1 MFCTNCGKKLYE
13 GDRFCA
19 YCGTKVREE
28 EPKARQEIVF
38 NPPFRAEAERRTS
51 EIFKGFSETSEEPKK
66 PRQTEPAHFDWNLDG
81 FPSGESK
88 KTEDVNFNWD
98 SVMDRKRG
106 ADRENTRSIPA
117 VPVVDKI
124 HIGGMKMSDAE
135 PAAGSGA
142 DGETAEAT
150 VDTEKIN
157 EAVKTETVTEAA
169 EQEENPAEETR
180 EEAAARL
187 EDELF
192 GKDYKA
198 VGSEDSDDRSRNTA
212 QLEKFYTYN
221 EKKEAFQELLDKEY
235 ERLRSMEEERKPD
248 AESLEFTWAGRLFPQ
263 QDEAAEE
270 ETVSDDTIDFSPIRE
285 EAKLRSQMD
294 RDPEQA
300 VETEKSEVSAAE
312 DPEPET
318 AAAQEVTMEEP
329 SGEELK
335 DEEPADE
342 EPSAEEQAAEEL
354 PTEEPADEEQEDEEP
369 ATAEPADDDSAPSC
383 SPDEKLRLRY
393 SDVFPRESIAAGS
406 DDSSSDDTEPA
417 ADDGKTG
424 DGEKQQAAAGIPE
437 LFDEDEEDQEE
448 DRKGMNL
455 FVKLIVTLLVLL
467 IVLEGIVLAAK
478 FIAPESTFSI
488 QANAFV
494 EKILDKVTG
503 GSGSPQDAEDPE
515 GSDGDGDAD
524 LPKETYLSGILRE
537 RVPEPETI
545 GQVLEDTELKYD
557 NKKTYAFGDPLAEAE
572 AFVDET
578 WKTGE
583 DGKTIT
589 KAEIMMNAV
598 VTYFDQ
604 WKATNEDTSLIGI
617 NKLEIGEIRTG
628 EEGYYVL
635 CRLTFAGEDGG
646 EVVKYVTVNVKESQ
660 DSMVINETKEETI

>member
-28 EPKARQEIVF
+28 EPKSRQEIVF

-51 EIFKGFSETSEEPKK
+51 EIFKGFSESSEELEK
-66 PRQTEPAHFDWNLDG
+66 PRRTEPAHFDWNLDG
-81 FPSGESK
+81 FPSSESK
-88 KTEDVNFNWD
+88 KTEDVDFNWD
-98 SVMDRKRG
+98 SVMDRKR
-106 ADRENTRSIPA
+106 DVKRNTNSEELRFVPA
-117 VPVVDKI
+117 VPIVDKI
-124 HIGGMKMSDAE
+124 DINGPKIAEKPVEHVEE
-135 PAAGSGA
+135 PAKEPVKEPAK
-142 DGETAEAT
+142 EPEP
-150 VDTEKIN
+150 VQEKIQ
-157 EAVKTETVTEAA
+157 EKTSEK
-169 EQEENPAEETR
+169 
-180 EEAAARL
+180 AAASL

-192 GKDYKA
+192 GKDYRPVTSA
-198 VGSEDSDDRSRNTA
+198 ETELRSGNTA

-263 QDEAAEE
+263 PDEEPDEE
-270 ETVSDDTIDFSPIRE
+270 PDKEPGDEPESGMQQETVSGDTIDFTPIRKE
-285 EAKLRSQMD
+285 TRLRSQMEQG
-294 RDPEQA
+294 PEQA
-300 VETEKSEVSAAE
+300 LAALKF
-312 DPEPET
+312 
-318 AAAQEVTMEEP
+318 EEP
-329 SGEELK
+329 RQEEPTA
-335 DEEPADE
+335 EEPAV
-342 EPSAEEQAAEEL
+342 AEAMA
-354 PTEEPADEEQEDEEP
+354 EEPAIEQPVEKTESEGPESEGPESEEPEFEEP
-369 ATAEPADDDSAPSC
+369 AGDDATPSF
-383 SPDEKLRLRY
+383 SQEEKPRLRY
-393 SDVFPRESIAAGS
+393 SDVFPREGTAVDSDGSISGG
-406 DDSSSDDTEPA
+406 TEPA
-417 ADDGKTG
+417 ADDAESEKNEKRMQGK
-424 DGEKQQAAAGIPE
+424 DLSGI
-437 LFDEDEEDQEE
+437 FDEEEEE
-448 DRKGMNL
+448 EKKGMNP
-455 FVKLIVTLLVLL
+455 FIKLIVVMLVLL
-467 IVLEGIVLAAK
+467 IVLEGVVLAAK
-478 FIAPESTFSI
+478 FIAPESAFSI

-503 GSGSPQDAEDPE
+503 GSGSSQDGQNP
-515 GSDGDGDAD
+515 SKTDGNSDAD

-537 RVPEPETI
+537 KVPEPETI

>member
-1 MFCTNCGKKLYE
+1 MFCTNCGKELHE

-19 YCGTKVREE
+19 HCGTKVREE

-51 EIFKGFSETSEEPKK
+51 EIFKGFAESSEAPKQ
-66 PRQTEPAHFDWNLDG
+66 PRRTEPAHFDWNLDG
-81 FPSGESK
+81 FPSAESK
-88 KTEDVNFNWD
+88 KTEDVAFNWD
-98 SVMDRKRG
+98 SVVDRKRD
-106 ADRENTRSIPA
+106 ARREDMRSIPA

-124 HIGGMKMSDAE
+124 HIGETKMSDVEQAADPNVREDEKADTVKAE
-135 PAAGSGA
+135 PLMEGH
-142 DGETAEAT
+142 
-150 VDTEKIN
+150 V
-157 EAVKTETVTEAA
+157 
-169 EQEENPAEETR
+169 QEEIPSAETR

-198 VGSEDSDDRSRNTA
+198 VGSEDPNDGYRNTA

-235 ERLRSMEEERKPD
+235 ERLRSMEEERRPD
-248 AESLEFTWAGRLFPQ
+248 VDSLEFTWAGRLFPQ
-263 QDEAAEE
+263 QDEDKAAKAEPE
-270 ETVSDDTIDFSPIRE
+270 LMETENKSESQREDTVSGDTIDFSPIRE
-285 EAKLRSQMD
+285 EARLRSQGD
-294 RDPEQA
+294 QDSEQA
-300 VETEKSEVSAAE
+300 VETEKSEAPANE
-312 DPEPET
+312 DPESET
-318 AAAQEVTMEEP
+318 AAAEEV
-329 SGEELK
+329 K
-335 DEEPADE
+335 AE
-342 EPSAEEQAAEEL
+342 EPSAEELPAEE
-354 PTEEPADEEQEDEEP
+354 PSDEEPADDGS
-369 ATAEPADDDSAPSC
+369 TPSC
-383 SPDEKLRLRY
+383 SQDEKLRLRY
-393 SDVFPRESIAAGS
+393 SDIFPRESLAAGS
-406 DDSSSDDTEPA
+406 DDSRFDDTESA

-424 DGEKQQAAAGIPE
+424 ESEKQPAAADISD
-437 LFDEDEEDQEE
+437 LFEEDEEE
-448 DRKGMNL
+448 DKKGMNL
-455 FVKLIVTLLVLL
+455 FVKLVVTLLVLL
-467 IVLEGIVLAAK
+467 IILEGVVLAAK

-503 GSGSPQDAEDPE
+503 GSGSPQDPE
-515 GSDGDGDAD
+515 GSDGDGDED

-537 RVPEPETI
+537 KVPEPETI

-557 NKKTYAFGDPLAEAE
+557 NKKNYAFGEQLAEAE

-578 WKTGE
+578 WKSGE

-589 KAEIMMNAV
+589 KADAMMNAV

-635 CRLTFAGEDGG
+635 CRLTFAGEDGD

>member
-51 EIFKGFSETSEEPKK
+51 EIFRGFAESREEPEKSH
-66 PRQTEPAHFDWNLDG
+66 RTEPAHFDWNLDG
-81 FPSGESK
+81 FPSGETK
-88 KTEDVNFNWD
+88 KTEDVDFNWD
-98 SVMDRKRG
+98 SVMDRKREVH
-106 ADRENTRSIPA
+106 REDTRSIPA

-124 HIGGMKMSDAE
+124 HIGEMKVSDTDAE
-135 PAAGSGA
+135 ESNGDEA
-142 DGETAEAT
+142 ETSNASEPVKTVTVAEAS
-150 VDTEKIN
+150 VE
-157 EAVKTETVTEAA
+157 
-169 EQEENPAEETR
+169 EENPEEETQD
-180 EEAAARL
+180 EAASRL

-192 GKDYKA
+192 GKSYKP
-198 VGSEDSDDRSRNTA
+198 VGSAGSADADDRSGNTA

-248 AESLEFTWAGRLFPQ
+248 ADSLEFTWAGRLFSQ
-263 QDEAAEE
+263 QDEDQEEDQGEDQGEDQEE
-270 ETVSDDTIDFSPIRE
+270 ETVSGDTIDFSPIRE
-285 EAKLRSQMD
+285 EARMRNQM
-294 RDPEQA
+294 
-300 VETEKSEVSAAE
+300 K
-312 DPEPET
+312 PEPEPESET
-318 AAAQEVTMEEP
+318 ETTDAVKPE
-329 SGEELK
+329 
-335 DEEPADE
+335 
-342 EPSAEEQAAEEL
+342 AEKPEQ
-354 PTEEPADEEQEDEEP
+354 EEP
-369 ATAEPADDDSAPSC
+369 ATDVPEAGETAVEETPAEEAAGEAPSADETREDNDTP
-383 SPDEKLRLRY
+383 SDGPDEKLRLRY
-393 SDVFPRESIAAGS
+393 SDVFPRESLAAGS
-406 DDSSSDDTEPA
+406 DDSRSDDTEPA

-424 DGEKQQAAAGIPE
+424 ESEKQPAAADISD
-437 LFDEDEEDQEE
+437 LFEEDEEE
-448 DRKGMNL
+448 DKKGMNL
-455 FVKLIVTLLVLL
+455 FVKLVVTLLVLL
-467 IVLEGIVLAAK
+467 IVLEGIVLATK

-494 EKILDKVTG
+494 EKILGKVTG
-503 GSGSPQDAEDPE
+503 GSGSPQDVQDPE
-515 GSDGDGDAD
+515 GSDRDGDED

-537 RVPEPETI
+537 KVPEPETI

-557 NKKTYAFGDPLAEAE
+557 NKKNYAFGEQLAEAE

-578 WKTGE
+578 WKSGE

-589 KAEIMMNAV
+589 KADAMMNAV

-635 CRLTFAGEDGG
+635 CRLTFAGEDGD

>member
-1 MFCTNCGKKLYE
+1 MFCTNCGKELHE

-19 YCGTKVREE
+19 HCGTKVREE

-51 EIFKGFSETSEEPKK
+51 EIFRGFSETSEEPKK

-88 KTEDVNFNWD
+88 KTEDVDFNWD
-98 SVMDRKRG
+98 SVMDRKRDAG
-106 ADRENTRSIPA
+106 IENTRGIPT

-124 HIGGMKMSDAE
+124 HISEMKTSDAK
-135 PAAGSGA
+135 PSA
-142 DGETAEAT
+142 DSDTDAETAETTA
-150 VDTEKIN
+150 DEEKGS
-157 EAVKTETVTEAA
+157 EAVKAEAVMEAA
-169 EQEENPAEETR
+169 EQEENRAEETR

-198 VGSEDSDDRSRNTA
+198 VGSEDPDDGYRNTA

-235 ERLRSMEEERKPD
+235 ERLRSMEEERRPD
-248 AESLEFTWAGRLFPQ
+248 VDSLEFTWAGRLFPQ
-263 QDEAAEE
+263 QDEDKAAKAEPE
-270 ETVSDDTIDFSPIRE
+270 LMETENKSESQREDTVSGDTIDFSPIRE
-285 EAKLRSQMD
+285 EARLRSQGD
-294 RDPEQA
+294 QDSEQA
-300 VETEKSEVSAAE
+300 VETEKSEAPANE

-318 AAAQEVTMEEP
+318 AAAEEV
-329 SGEELK
+329 K
-335 DEEPADE
+335 A
-342 EPSAEEQAAEEL
+342 
-354 PTEEPADEEQEDEEP
+354 EEP
-369 ATAEPADDDSAPSC
+369 ATEEPEDEVPADDDSAPSC

-406 DDSSSDDTEPA
+406 DDSRSDDTESA

-424 DGEKQQAAAGIPE
+424 ESEKQPAAADISD
-437 LFDEDEEDQEE
+437 LFEEDEEE
-448 DRKGMNL
+448 DKKGMNL
-455 FVKLIVTLLVLL
+455 FVKLVVTLLVLL
-467 IVLEGIVLAAK
+467 IVLEGVVLAAK

-503 GSGSPQDAEDPE
+503 GSGSPQDAQDPE
-515 GSDGDGDAD
+515 GPDGDGDED
-524 LPKETYLSGILRE
+524 LTKETYLSGILRE
-537 RVPEPETI
+537 KVPEPETI

-557 NKKTYAFGDPLAEAE
+557 NKKNYAFGEQLAEAE

-578 WKTGE
+578 WKSGE

-589 KAEIMMNAV
+589 KADAMMNAV

-635 CRLTFAGEDGG
+635 CRLTFAGEDGD